1 MFATIRRVTS
11 AVLVASLLVPA
22 LPASADERVIR
33 CESRNY
39 RYNYCRADTDN
50 RVMLMRQ
57 YSRRACILWQTWGY
71 DRRGI
76 WVDQGCGAEFR
87 AGKGGISGGE
97 AAVAG
102 AIVGG
107 LILGSILANK
117 DHGDRDRDVPSW
129 MVGTFRGWDDYEGT
143 EWELTITRNGA
154 AELLR
159 DSGHRV
165 QTTGR
170 FDGGRL
176 YLGDR
181 AFRVSRTGDGI
192 RLRDER
198 GGRDTEY
205 WRVY

>member
-1 MFATIRRVTS
+1 MFATFRRVT
-11 AVLVASLLVPA
+11 AALVVLSLLIPA
-22 LPASADERVIR
+22 LPASADERTIR

-50 RVMLMRQ
+50 RVTLMRQ
-57 YSRRACILWQTWGY
+57 VSRSRCILWQTWGY

-76 WVDQGCGAEFR
+76 WVDQGCAAEFR
-87 AGKGGISGGE
+87 AGKDGISAGE

-107 LILGSILANK
+107 LILGSVLANR
-117 DHGDRDRDVPSW
+117 DHGERDRNVPSW
-129 MVGTFRGWDDYEGT
+129 MVGTFRGWDDYENT

-159 DSGHRV
+159 DRGYRV

-170 FDGGRL
+170 FDNGRL
-176 YLGDR
+176 HLGE
-181 AFRVSRTGDGI
+181 FTFQVSRSPDGL
-192 RLRDER
+192 RLRDDR
-198 GGRDTEY
+198 ARRQIDF
-205 WRVY
+205 WRIM

>member
-1 MFATIRRVTS
+1 MVASFRRVTAG
-11 AVLVASLLVPA
+11 AVVAALLVPA
-22 LPASADERVIR
+22 LPASADRVVR

-39 RYNYCRADTDN
+39 RYNYCRVDTDN
-50 RVMLMRQ
+50 RVQLMNQ
-57 YSRRACILWQTWGY
+57 YSRRRCVLWQTWGY

-87 AGKGGISGGE
+87 AGRDGISGGE

-117 DHGDRDRDVPSW
+117 DHGDRDRSVPSW
-129 MVGTFRGWDDYEGT
+129 AIGTFRGWDEYEGT

-159 DSGHRV
+159 DTGYRV

-170 FDGGRL
+170 FDNGRL

-181 AFRVSRTGDGI
+181 TFTIARSNDGF

-198 GGRDTEY
+198 SREQVEF
-205 WRVY
+205 WRVM

>member
-1 MFATIRRVTS
+1 MVASFRRVTAG
-11 AVLVASLLVPA
+11 AVVAALLVPA
-22 LPASADERVIR
+22 LPASADRVVR

-39 RYNYCRADTDN
+39 RYNYCRVDTDN
-50 RVMLMRQ
+50 RVELMNQ
-57 YSRRACILWQTWGY
+57 YSRRRCILWQTWGY

-76 WVDQGCGAEFR
+76 WVDQGCAAEFR
-87 AGKGGISGGE
+87 AGRDGISGGQ

-129 MVGTFRGWDDYEGT
+129 MIGTFRGWDEYEGT
-143 EWELTITRNGA
+143 EWELTITRNGT

-159 DSGHRV
+159 DTGHRV

-170 FDGGRL
+170 FDNGRL

-181 AFRVSRTGDGI
+181 TFTISRSNDGF

-198 GGRDTEY
+198 SREQVEF
-205 WRVY
+205 WRVM

>member
-1 MFATIRRVTS
+1 MVASFRRVTAG
-11 AVLVASLLVPA
+11 AVVAALLVPA
-22 LPASADERVIR
+22 LPASADRVVR

-39 RYNYCRADTDN
+39 RYNYCRVDTDN
-50 RVMLMRQ
+50 RVTLMNQ
-57 YSRRACILWQTWGY
+57 YSRRRCILWQTWGY

-76 WVDQGCGAEFR
+76 WVDQGCAGEFR
-87 AGKGGISGGE
+87 AGKDGISGGE

-129 MVGTFRGWDDYEGT
+129 MIGTFRGWDEYEGT
-143 EWELTITRNGA
+143 EWELTITRNGT

-159 DSGHRV
+159 DTGHRV

-170 FDGGRL
+170 FDNGRL

-181 AFRVSRTGDGI
+181 TFTVSRSNDGF

-198 GGRDTEY
+198 TREQVDF
-205 WRVY
+205 WRAW